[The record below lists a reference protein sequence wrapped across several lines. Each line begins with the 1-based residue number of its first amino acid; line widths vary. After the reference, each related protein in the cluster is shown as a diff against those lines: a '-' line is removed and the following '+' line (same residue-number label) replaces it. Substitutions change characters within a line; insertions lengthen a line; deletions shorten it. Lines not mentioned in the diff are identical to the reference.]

1 MFPQNKVNLEIQI
14 LLQNV
19 SEYIKRNELDLAKEL
34 LIKGNSLSPN
44 NPDILRYLSI
54 ISSLKFEYKEALNLI
69 DQVINLVPNYS
80 VAYLNRGNLL
90 KDLGSYE
97 EALTNFDKA
106 IQLSP
111 ELYEA
116 YNNKANTFQDIYLY
130 EQAIALY
137 DDAINLF
144 PKYSEAYSNKA
155 NALEQLGKHEE
166 ALDNYQLAIQSNP
179 QNADAYWN
187 MALSL
192 LSNADFERG
201 WQNYEARWFTRNF
214 QPQRHQDYPLIENLE
229 DVKGKKILIWTEQ
242 GYGDTIQFCRY
253 IKLLSE
259 RGAIITLE
267 IPKALMRLLSPLEDY
282 CTLVTSM
289 NPEPKRFDFQSPLLS
304 LPLLFKTNLQTIPR
318 EIPYLKSEPLK
329 KLTFANKIQK
339 DNKIKVGVVWSGG
352 FREDCPWLWLANKR
366 RNVELE
372 RIARLQDV
380 PNIDFYSLQK
390 GSPAESELTIKKD
403 LLWPNINLLNNQLED
418 FSDTAALI
426 DVLDLVISVDTSVV
440 HLAGALGKPVWI
452 INRYDSCWRWLRG
465 QKESPWYPSA
475 RIYHQI
481 KPGEWED
488 VINQVKEDLLSLTK
502 SPRN

>member
-1 MFPQNKVNLEIQI
+1 MNLEIQI

-54 ISSLKFEYKEALNLI
+54 VSSLKFEYKEALNLI

-80 VAYLNRGNLL
+80 VAYLNRGNIL
-90 KDLGSYE
+90 KELGSYA
-97 EALTNFDKA
+97 EALISFDKA
-106 IQLSP
+106 IQLSS
-111 ELYEA
+111 EFYEA
-116 YNNKANTFQDIYLY
+116 YNNKANTLQDLYLY
-130 EQAIALY
+130 EEAIALY
-137 DDAINLF
+137 DHAINLF
-144 PKYSEAYSNKA
+144 PKYSEAFLNKA
-155 NALEQLGKHEE
+155 NALERLGRHSE

-179 QNADAYWN
+179 QNTDAYWN

-192 LSNADFERG
+192 LNNGDFERG
-201 WQNYEARWFTRNF
+201 WQNYEARWFTNNF
-214 QPQRHQDYPLIENLE
+214 QPQRYQNYPRIETLE

-259 RGAIITLE
+259 RGAIVTLE
-267 IPKALMRLLSPLEDY
+267 IPQALIRLLSPLGDY
-282 CTLVTSM
+282 CTLVTSV
-289 NPEPKRFDFQSPLLS
+289 NPELQRFDFQSPLLS
-304 LPLLFKTNLQTIPR
+304 LPLLFKTTLQAIPR
-318 EIPYLKSEPLK
+318 EIPYLKSESLK
-329 KLTFANKIQK
+329 RLTFANQIQNN
-339 DNKIKVGVVWSGG
+339 NKIRVGVVWNGG
-352 FREDCPWLWLANKR
+352 FREDCPWLWLASKR

-372 RIARLQDV
+372 QIAQLQDV

-390 GSPAESELTIKKD
+390 GSPAESDLSIKKD

-426 DVLDLVISVDTSVV
+426 DILDLVISVDTSVA

-452 INRYDSCWRWLRG
+452 LNRYDSCWRWLRG
-465 QKESPWYPSA
+465 HKESPWYPSA
-475 RIYHQI
+475 RIYQQI
-481 KPGEWED
+481 KPGEWQD
-488 VINQVKEDLLSLTK
+488 VINQVKEDLLSLAK
-502 SPRN
+502 SHRN